1 MDHRYNLEAWA
12 ALEKVGEKGSFS
24 GAAEAL
30 SVETST
36 VSRLIS
42 HLEHALG
49 RELVN
54 RATKPIE
61 LTPDGREAVNGMRPV
76 LRAHRNFL
84 AKVTS
89 ESASMSGR
97 IRLAVAGGL
106 LNSKLMPILMDFR
119 RLYPHIDFD
128 VQMGRMVHECL
139 NGTIDVASVSGEV
152 QEEGLVKLPRGRSV
166 FIPVASPAYIARC
179 GFPHSPDDLRH
190 HTGFVYT
197 GPVRPPTTE
206 LVRGEEIRPI
216 RWESSFQTTD
226 ILMVK
231 KAVLDGLGVA
241 ADLPLLHCAREIASG
256 SLVVILDGWHRVP
269 IPAYT
274 VCSNA
279 AWHIR
284 RNRIFM
290 NWWSERFLR
299 AFAET
304 ERLARA
310 ALGERAL
317 MYLQEDGQG

>member
-1 MDHRYNLEAWA
+1 MHNTSVTVKGCREGIVDHRFNLEAWS

-42 HLEHALG
+42 PLEPALG
-49 RELVN
+49 GELVN
-54 RATKPIE
+54 RPTKPIE
-61 LTPDGREAVNGMRPV
+61 LTPDGHEAVNGMRGV

-84 AKVTS
+84 AKMTT

-128 VQMGRMVHECL
+128 VHMGRMVRECL

-152 QEEGLVKLPRGRSV
+152 LEEGLVKLPRGRSV

-179 GFPHSPDDLRH
+179 GFPHTPEDLAR

-206 LVRGEEIRPI
+206 LVRDGEVRPI

-231 KAVLDGLGVA
+231 KAVMDGMGVA
-241 ADLPLLHCAREIASG
+241 PDLPLLHCAKEIASG
-256 SLVVILDGWHRVP
+256 DLVVILDGWHRAP

-279 AWHIR
+279 AWHSR
-284 RNRIFM
+284 RNSIFL
-290 NWWSERFLR
+290 N
-299 AFAET
+299 
-304 ERLARA
+304 
-310 ALGERAL
+310 
-317 MYLQEDGQG
+317 